1 MSKSLKR
8 YYFIYL
14 IILISLYFLRYWLAN
29 KASQTIIDD
38 EINPNSTLQLYIQ
51 NVSIV
56 TLSNG
61 DVNLSA
67 GPFLISLTNLT
78 GQEDIIIG
86 QGIRVL
92 SSNFIRVTKGFNSKI
107 VLINPEITPYNKLTD
122 SEKRKFIKTI
132 LPIQSAS
139 NGLINT
145 LGFIRQSSREIF
157 YKLLPSPQSAL
168 MSGIVL
174 GGKESLGDLYQSLQ
188 KTGTMHIVAA
198 SGMNV
203 MLVAQVSFD
212 LLLNFFNRRLSYF
225 VILLFIFIYCL
236 LSGGSPAVVRAGLL
250 ASFTFLGTA
259 FGRKVNSGWLLFLIA
274 WLMLMVS
281 PYLIFDTGFQLS
293 FCAMAGM
300 IWIKPNLQ
308 KLLPEHFLVSV
319 TLDTISAQIATFPVL
334 YFTFGQMQLF
344 SFLPNL
350 MVVLIIP
357 ILMMLGFM
365 ILILGLIYLPLAY
378 PIAWLSYP
386 ALTYF
391 IMVIEW
397 WGEVL

>member
-1 MSKSLKR
+1 MPKSLKR

-14 IILISLYFLRYWLAN
+14 IILISLYFLRYWLADRAF
-29 KASQTIIDD
+29 KHLIYD
-38 EINPNSTLQLYIQ
+38 EINPNSTLRLYIQ
-51 NVSIV
+51 NVSIS

-61 DVNLSA
+61 GVNLSS

-78 GQEDIIIG
+78 DQEDIIIG

-92 SSNFIRVTKGFNSKI
+92 SSNFVRVTKGFNNKI
-107 VLINPEITPYNKLTD
+107 VLINPEITPYSKLSD
-122 SEKRKFIKTI
+122 DQKRKFAKTI
-132 LPIQSAS
+132 LPLQGVST
-139 NGLINT
+139 NLT
-145 LGFIRQSSREIF
+145 TVLGFIRQSSRETF
-157 YKLLPSPQSAL
+157 FKLLPPPKSAL

-188 KTGTMHIVAA
+188 KTGTIHIVAA

-203 MLVAQVSFD
+203 MLVAQVSFG
-212 LLLNFFNRRLSYF
+212 LLLNFINRRLSYF

-250 ASFTFLGTA
+250 ASFTFLGVA
-259 FGRKVNSGWLLFLIA
+259 FGRKANSGWLLFLIC
-274 WLMLMVS
+274 WLMLMIN
-281 PYLIFDTGFQLS
+281 PYLIFDSGFQLS

-300 IWIKPNLQ
+300 IWIKPSLQ
-308 KLLPEHFLVSV
+308 KFFPKHFLVSA
-319 TLDTISAQIATFPVL
+319 TLDTVSAQIATFPVL

-350 MVVLIIP
+350 MVVPLIP
-357 ILMMLGFM
+357 ILMMLGF
-365 ILILGLIYLPLAY
+365 ILLIVGLIYLPFAY

-386 ALTYF
+386 VLTYF
-391 IMVIEW
+391 VKVIEW
-397 WGEVL
+397 WGKVL